1 MQIRLTWINTR
12 RRKII
17 LIFID
22 LLISI
27 FVYNYTYFGNFNSYP
42 NQVVSLSIG
51 FFWVIF
57 SYILGRYKKEKSI
70 SLKSFLISILKVFSL
85 IILGIFIYAFVNWF
99 SSIIIFDKFLI
110 DQKDLLLKDIFIKSI
125 SNIGVLSLIS
135 QSSISILNYNIYDKK
150 NLWIFYGKKE
160 DFNKL
165 LRELNYHSNYP
176 EISFI
181 SASEPL
187 KVNKS
192 KKLKGIIVNDNNI
205 LKVDDL
211 DNLYN
216 LKLSGIEVINLI
228 DWFEKENHRIPT
240 DFIENNYQLIKK
252 LKSIEDNFHNR
263 IKRLGDIFV
272 SLVIIVL
279 TLPVIFIVSFLIYL
293 EDKGPIFYT
302 QKRSGLNGKI
312 IKIIKFR
319 SMHVN
324 AEIDGIQWSKNNDKR
339 ITRIGRILRALRIDE
354 LPQLF
359 CVLFGSMSLIGP
371 RPERPEIEKKL
382 FKKIPYYKSRYIL
395 KPGISGWAQVNYH
408 YGASVAD
415 TKQKLSYDIFYISN
429 FSFFLDLLI
438 FFKTIKLVLNA
449 KGYKPKKI
457 IIDNNSNTNQ
467 QIY

>member
-17 LIFID
+17 SIFID

-27 FVYNYTYFGNFNSYP
+27 FLYNYTYFGNFNSYP

-51 FFWVIF
+51 FFWVII

-70 SLKSFLISILKVFSL
+70 SWKSFLISILKVFSL

-125 SNIGVLSLIS
+125 SSIGVLSLIS

-279 TLPVIFIVSFLIYL
+279 TLPVIFVVSFLIYL

-415 TKQKLSYDIFYISN
+415 AKQKLSYDIFYISN

-457 IIDNNSNTNQ
+457 IIDNSSNTN
-467 QIY
+467 

>member
-17 LIFID
+17 AIIID
-22 LLISI
+22 FWISI
-27 FVYNYTYFGNFNSYP
+27 LLYNHIYFLDVNSYP
-42 NQVVSLSIG
+42 NQVVTISIG
-51 FFWVIF
+51 SFWIIF
-57 SYILGRYKKEKSI
+57 SYILGRYKKENSI
-70 SLKSFLISILKVFSL
+70 SVQSFLFSILKIFYM
-85 IILGIFIYAFVNWF
+85 IIFAIFIYAFINWF
-99 SSIIIFDKFLI
+99 SSIIIFDQLLI

-125 SNIGVLSLIS
+125 SNIGFLSLIS
-135 QSSISILNYNIYDKK
+135 QSFISILNYKIYDKK
-150 NLWIFYGKKE
+150 NLWIFYGKE
-160 DFNKL
+160 QEYNKF
-165 LRELNYHSNYP
+165 LRELNYHSNHP
-176 EISFI
+176 EINFI
-181 SASEPL
+181 SATEPL
-187 KVNKS
+187 KINKS
-192 KKLKGIIVNDNNI
+192 KNLKGIIVNENNI
-205 LKVDDL
+205 IKVDNL

-216 LKLSGIEVINLI
+216 IKLSGIEVINLI
-228 DWFEKENHRIPT
+228 DWFDKEYHRIPT
-240 DFIENNYQLIKK
+240 DFIESNYQLIKK
-252 LKSIEDNFHNR
+252 LKSIEDNYHNR

-272 SLVIIVL
+272 SLIIIFI
-279 TLPVIFIVSFLIYL
+279 TLPVIFIVSCLIYL

-302 QKRSGLNGKI
+302 QTRTGLNGKI

-319 SMHVN
+319 SMHVD
-324 AEIDGIQWSKNNDKR
+324 AEIEGIQWSKNNDKR

-359 CVLFGSMSLIGP
+359 CVLLGSMSLIGP

-382 FKKIPYYKSRYIL
+382 FKKVPYYRSRYIL

-415 TKQKLSYDIFYISN
+415 TKQKLSYDIYYISN

-457 IIDNNSNTNQ
+457 IDNNPNTN
-467 QIY
+467 

>member
-17 LIFID
+17 AIIID
-22 LLISI
+22 FWISI
-27 FVYNYTYFGNFNSYP
+27 LLYNHIYFLDVNSYP
-42 NQVVSLSIG
+42 NQVVTLSIG
-51 FFWVIF
+51 SFWIIF
-57 SYILGRYKKEKSI
+57 SYILGRYKKENRI
-70 SLKSFLISILKVFSL
+70 SLQSFLFSILKIFSL
-85 IILGIFIYAFVNWF
+85 IIFGIFIYAFINWF
-99 SSIIIFDKFLI
+99 SSIIIFDQLII

-125 SNIGVLSLIS
+125 SNIGFLSLIS
-135 QSSISILNYNIYDKK
+135 QSLISILNYKIYDKK
-150 NLWIFYGKKE
+150 NLWIFYGKE
-160 DFNKL
+160 QEYNKF
-165 LRELNYHSNYP
+165 LRELNYHSNHP
-176 EISFI
+176 EINFI
-181 SASEPL
+181 SVTEPL
-187 KVNKS
+187 KINKS
-192 KKLKGIIVNDNNI
+192 KNLKGIIVNENNI
-205 LKVDDL
+205 IKVDNL

-216 LKLSGIEVINLI
+216 IKLSGIEVINLI
-228 DWFEKENHRIPT
+228 DWFDKEYHRIPT
-240 DFIENNYQLIKK
+240 DFIESNYQLIKK
-252 LKSIEDNFHNR
+252 LKSIEDNYHNR

-272 SLVIIVL
+272 SLIIIL
-279 TLPVIFIVSFLIYL
+279 ITLPVIFIVSCLIYL
-293 EDKGPIFYT
+293 EDKGPIFYNQT
-302 QKRSGLNGKI
+302 RTGLNGKI

-319 SMHVN
+319 SMHVD
-324 AEIDGIQWSKNNDKR
+324 AEIEGIQWSKNNDKR

-359 CVLFGSMSLIGP
+359 CVLLGSMSLIGP

-415 TKQKLSYDIFYISN
+415 TKQKLSYDIYYISN

-457 IIDNNSNTNQ
+457 IDNNPNTN
-467 QIY
+467 

>member
-17 LIFID
+17 AIIID
-22 LLISI
+22 FWISI
-27 FVYNYTYFGNFNSYP
+27 LLYNYLYFLDLNSYP
-42 NQVVSLSIG
+42 NKVVTISIG
-51 FFWVIF
+51 SFWVIL

-70 SLKSFLISILKVFSL
+70 SVQSFLISLFKVFAL
-85 IILGIFIYAFVNWF
+85 IIFGIFIYAFINWF
-99 SSIIIFDKFLI
+99 SSIILFDQLFI
-110 DQKDLLLKDIFIKSI
+110 EQKDLLLKDIFIKSI
-125 SNIGVLSLIS
+125 TNIGFLSLVC
-135 QSSISILNYNIYDKK
+135 QSFINILNYKIYDKK
-150 NLWIFYGKKE
+150 NLWIFYGKE
-160 DFNKL
+160 QEYNKFL
-165 LRELNYHSNYP
+165 QELNYHSNHP
-176 EISFI
+176 EINFI

-187 KVNKS
+187 KINKS
-192 KKLKGIIVNDNNI
+192 KNLKGIIVNENDI
-205 LKVDDL
+205 LKLDNL

-216 LKLSGIEVINLI
+216 IKLSGIEVINLI
-228 DWFEKENHRIPT
+228 DWFDKEYHRIPT
-240 DFIENNYQLIKK
+240 DFIESNYQLIKK
-252 LKSIEDNFHNR
+252 LKSIEDNYHNR

-272 SLVIIVL
+272 SLIIIL
-279 TLPVIFIVSFLIYL
+279 ITLPVIFMVSCLIYL

-302 QKRSGLNGKI
+302 QTRSGLNGKI

-319 SMHVN
+319 SMKVD
-324 AEIDGIQWSKNNDKR
+324 AENDGIQWAKTNDER
-339 ITRIGRILRALRIDE
+339 ITRIGRILRAFRIDE

-382 FKKIPYYKSRYIL
+382 FKKVPYYKSKYIL

-415 TKQKLSYDIFYISN
+415 TKQKLSYDIYYISN

-457 IIDNNSNTNQ
+457 IDNNPNTN
-467 QIY
+467 

>member
-1 MQIRLTWINTR
+1 MQIRLTWIYTR

-17 LIFID
+17 AIIID
-22 LLISI
+22 FWMSILL
-27 FVYNYTYFGNFNSYP
+27 YNFTYFRDFNSYP
-42 NQVVSLSIG
+42 NQVVTISIG
-51 FFWVIF
+51 SFWIIF

-70 SLKSFLISILKVFSL
+70 SIQSFLISILKVLFL
-85 IILGIFIYAFVNWF
+85 IIFGIFIYAFINWF
-99 SSIIIFDKFLI
+99 SSIIIFDELLI
-110 DQKDLLLKDIFIKSI
+110 DQKDLVLKDIFIKSI
-125 SNIGVLSLIS
+125 SNIGFFSLIS
-135 QSSISILNYNIYDKK
+135 HSLISILNYKIYDKK
-150 NLWIFYGKKE
+150 KLWIFYGKEQDYKK
-160 DFNKL
+160 F

-187 KVNKS
+187 KINKS
-192 KKLKGIIVNDNNI
+192 KNLKGIIVNENNVI
-205 LKVDDL
+205 NVDDL
-211 DNLYN
+211 DNLYDI
-216 LKLSGIEVINLI
+216 KLTGLEVINII
-228 DWFEKENHRIPT
+228 DWFDKEYHRIPT

-252 LKSIEDNFHNR
+252 LKSIEDNYHNR

-272 SLVIIVL
+272 SFIIIL
-279 TLPVIFIVSFLIYL
+279 ITLPIFFIVSFLIYL
-293 EDKGPIFYT
+293 QDKGPIFYT
-302 QKRSGLNGKI
+302 QTRSGLNGKI

-319 SMHVN
+319 SMHLN
-324 AEIDGIQWSKNNDKR
+324 AEIDGIQWSKNNDER
-339 ITRIGRILRALRIDE
+339 ITSIGKIIRALRIDE

-382 FKKIPYYKSRYIL
+382 FKKVPYYKSRYIL

-415 TKQKLSYDIFYISN
+415 TKQKLSYDIYYISN

-457 IIDNNSNTNQ
+457 IIDNNPNTN
-467 QIY
+467 

>member
-17 LIFID
+17 AIFID
-22 LLISI
+22 LLMSI
-27 FVYNYTYFGNFNSYP
+27 LLYNYTYFGKFNSYP
-42 NQVVSLSIG
+42 NQVVCLSIG
-51 FFWVIF
+51 FFWIIF

-70 SLKSFLISILKVFSL
+70 TLKSFLISILKVFSL
-85 IILGIFIYAFVNWF
+85 IIFGILIYAFVNWF

-110 DQKDLLLKDIFIKSI
+110 EQKDLLLKDIFIKSI
-125 SNIGVLSLIS
+125 SSIGFLSLIS
-135 QSSISILNYNIYDKK
+135 QFSISILNYKIYDKK

-160 DFNKL
+160 DYNKL

-181 SASEPL
+181 SASETL

-192 KKLKGIIVNDNNI
+192 KNLKGIIVNENNI

-228 DWFEKENHRIPT
+228 DWFDKEYHRIPT

-272 SLVIIVL
+272 SLLIIL
-279 TLPVIFIVSFLIYL
+279 ITLPVIFIVSFLIYL

-324 AEIDGIQWSKNNDKR
+324 AEINGIQWSKNNDKR

-408 YGASVAD
+408 YGASVED

-429 FSFFLDLLI
+429 FSFFLDILI

-457 IIDNNSNTNQ
+457 IIDNSSNTN
-467 QIY
+467 

>member
-17 LIFID
+17 AIIID
-22 LLISI
+22 FWISFLL
-27 FVYNYTYFGNFNSYP
+27 YNHIYFLDVNSYP
-42 NQVVSLSIG
+42 NQVVTLSIG
-51 FFWVIF
+51 SFWIIF
-57 SYILGRYKKEKSI
+57 SYILGRYKKENRI
-70 SLKSFLISILKVFSL
+70 SLQSFLFSILKIFSL
-85 IILGIFIYAFVNWF
+85 IIFGIFIYAFINWF
-99 SSIIIFDKFLI
+99 SSIIIFDQLII

-125 SNIGVLSLIS
+125 SNIGFLSLIS
-135 QSSISILNYNIYDKK
+135 QSLISILNYKIYDKK
-150 NLWIFYGKKE
+150 NLWIFYGKE
-160 DFNKL
+160 QEYNKF
-165 LRELNYHSNYP
+165 LRELNNHSYHP
-176 EISFI
+176 EINFI

-187 KVNKS
+187 KINKS
-192 KKLKGIIVNDNNI
+192 KNLKGIIVNENNI
-205 LKVDDL
+205 IKVDNL

-216 LKLSGIEVINLI
+216 IKLSGIEVINLI
-228 DWFEKENHRIPT
+228 DWFDKEYHRIPT
-240 DFIENNYQLIKK
+240 DFIESNYQLIKK
-252 LKSIEDNFHNR
+252 LKSIEDNYHNR

-272 SLVIIVL
+272 SLIIIL
-279 TLPVIFIVSFLIYL
+279 ITLPVIFIVSCLIYL

-302 QKRSGLNGKI
+302 QTRSGLNGKI

-359 CVLFGSMSLIGP
+359 CVIFGSMSLIGP
-371 RPERPEIEKKL
+371 RPERPEIEEKL
-382 FKKIPYYKSRYIL
+382 FTKLPYYKSRYIL

-415 TKQKLSYDIFYISN
+415 TKQKLSYDIYYISN

-449 KGYKPKKI
+449 KGYKPKKN
-457 IIDNNSNTNQ
+457 IIDNSPNTN
-467 QIY
+467 

>member
-17 LIFID
+17 AIIID
-22 LLISI
+22 FWISI
-27 FVYNYTYFGNFNSYP
+27 LLYNYLYFLDLNSYP
-42 NQVVSLSIG
+42 NKVVTISIG
-51 FFWVIF
+51 SFWVIL
-57 SYILGRYKKEKSI
+57 SYILGRYKKEKSF
-70 SLKSFLISILKVFSL
+70 SAKSFLISILKIFSL
-85 IILGIFIYAFVNWF
+85 IIFGIFIYAFINWF
-99 SSIIIFDKFLI
+99 SSIILFDQSII

-125 SNIGVLSLIS
+125 FNIGFLSLIS
-135 QSSISILNYNIYDKK
+135 QYFIRILNYKIYDKK
-150 NLWIFYGKKE
+150 NLWIFYGKEQKY
-160 DFNKL
+160 NKL
-165 LRELNYHSNYP
+165 LRELNYHSNHP
-176 EISFI
+176 EIYFI

-192 KKLKGIIVNDNNI
+192 KNLKGIIVNENDIVNVEN
-205 LKVDDL
+205 LEK
-211 DNLYN
+211 LYN
-216 LKLSGIEVINLI
+216 FKLVGVEVISLI
-228 DWFEKENHRIPT
+228 DWFDKEYHRIPT

-252 LKSIEDNFHNR
+252 LKSIEDNYHNR

-272 SLVIIVL
+272 SLIIIL
-279 TLPVIFIVSFLIYL
+279 ITLPVIFIVSFLIYL

-302 QKRSGLNGKI
+302 QTRSGLNGKI

-319 SMHVN
+319 SMRVD
-324 AEIDGIQWSKNNDKR
+324 AEIDGIKWSKNNDER
-339 ITRIGRILRALRIDE
+339 ITRIGRILRAFRIDE

-359 CVLFGSMSLIGP
+359 CVLFGSMTLIGP
-371 RPERPEIEKKL
+371 RPERPEIEKEL
-382 FKKIPYYKSRYIL
+382 FKKVPYYKSRYIL

-415 TKQKLSYDIFYISN
+415 TKQKLSYDIYYISN

-457 IIDNNSNTNQ
+457 IIDNNPNTN
-467 QIY
+467 

>member
-17 LIFID
+17 AIIID
-22 LLISI
+22 FWISI
-27 FVYNYTYFGNFNSYP
+27 LLYNYIYYRDLNSYP
-42 NQVVSLSIG
+42 NIVVTISIG
-51 FFWVIF
+51 SFWVIF
-57 SYILGRYKKEKSI
+57 SYILGRYKKEKSF
-70 SLKSFLISILKVFSL
+70 SAKSFLISILKIFSL
-85 IILGIFIYAFVNWF
+85 IIFGIFIYAFINWF
-99 SSIIIFDKFLI
+99 SSIILFDQSII

-125 SNIGVLSLIS
+125 FNIGFLSLIS
-135 QSSISILNYNIYDKK
+135 QYFIRILNYKIYDKK
-150 NLWIFYGKKE
+150 NLWIFYGKEQKY
-160 DFNKL
+160 NKL
-165 LRELNYHSNYP
+165 LRELNYHSNHP
-176 EISFI
+176 EIYFI

-192 KKLKGIIVNDNNI
+192 KNLKGIIVNENDIINLNN
-205 LKVDDL
+205 L

-216 LKLSGIEVINLI
+216 IKLSGIEVINLI
-228 DWFEKENHRIPT
+228 DWFDKEYHRIPT

-252 LKSIEDNFHNR
+252 LKSIEDNYHNR

-272 SLVIIVL
+272 SLIIIL
-279 TLPVIFIVSFLIYL
+279 ITLPVIFIVSFLIYL

-302 QKRSGLNGKI
+302 QTRSGLNGKI

-319 SMHVN
+319 SMRVD
-324 AEIDGIQWSKNNDKR
+324 AEIDGIKWSKNNDER
-339 ITRIGRILRALRIDE
+339 ITRIGRILRAFRIDE

-359 CVLFGSMSLIGP
+359 CVLFGSMTLIGP
-371 RPERPEIEKKL
+371 RPERPEIEKEL
-382 FKKIPYYKSRYIL
+382 FKKVPYYKSRYIL

-415 TKQKLSYDIFYISN
+415 TKQKLSYDIYYISN

-457 IIDNNSNTNQ
+457 IIDNNPNTN
-467 QIY
+467 